1 MTFGENLKAIREQKG
16 LSQREL
22 GELLGVK
29 QQTIAQYEKANDP
42 PKIKTIEKI
51 ARALKVNTSELIP
64 IADIQLML
72 ETFRNKWARKTLP
85 QAPDYEN
92 AYILTRA
99 NFFDKMFEFSLI
111 LNTLGQEKAIE
122 QVELLTKIPEY
133 TEKVESRELEMYH
146 RKEELEKRAAPPDR
160 DELKALN
167 AANDRGATPE
177 EKKNADDIMHNPDEW
192 E

>member
-72 ETFRNKWARKTLP
+72 ETFRNKWARRTLP

-133 TEKVESRELEMYH
+133 TEKSKVVS
-146 RKEELEKRAAPPDR
+146 
-160 DELKALN
+160 LKCTT
-167 AANDRGATPE
+167 G
-177 EKKNADDIMHNPDEW
+177 KKNWKGEPPHPIRTNRKP
-192 E
+192 

>member
-1 MTFGENLKAIREQKG
+1 
-16 LSQREL
+16 
-22 GELLGVK
+22 
-29 QQTIAQYEKANDP
+29 
-42 PKIKTIEKI
+42 
-51 ARALKVNTSELIP
+51 
-64 IADIQLML
+64 
-72 ETFRNKWARKTLP
+72 
-85 QAPDYEN
+85 
-92 AYILTRA
+92 
-99 NFFDKMFEFSLI
+99 MFEFSLI

-167 AANDRGATPE
+167 AANNRGATPE